1 MQRFFIGEKRCV
13 TTPITHLNLIP
24 DDELD
29 ENWSHISF
37 NSDQRQ
43 STYYGILHQYFTLIS
58 SAGTT
63 TCPELAKT
71 PESDWLLLAR
81 ENPNVATVNQ
91 ERYTDFCR
99 CVVGF

>member
-1 MQRFFIGEKRCV
+1 MVF
-13 TTPITHLNLIP
+13 
-24 DDELD
+24 
-29 ENWSHISF
+29 
-37 NSDQRQ
+37 
-43 STYYGILHQYFTLIS
+43 YHQYFTLIS

-63 TCPELAKT
+63 TCPELVKT

-99 CVVGF
+99 VASSVFELNFRLLKRHGEKRLFSKP